1 MTVIHY
7 ATPAVAAAAE
17 EINRVAAQTEDNHQ
31 RSLSIVAA
39 NADNFG
45 GQGSEAFQ
53 NAIAMVN
60 HTYQQNQEAIRAAG
74 MTLAQANDSMTQHDA
89 ACAAQY

>member
-7 ATPAVAAAAE
+7 NTAAVAAASE
-17 EINRVAAQTEDNHQ
+17 EINRTAAVIEDNHQ

-53 NAIAMVN
+53 NTIAQVN
-60 HTYQQNQEAIRAAG
+60 HAYAQCQEAIRAAG

-89 ACAAQY
+89 MAAAQY